1 MGAKRGMVRLIGG
14 EFRGRKLHFQDKGGV
29 VRPTSDRLRET
40 LFNWLQFD
48 LAGARVLDLFA
59 GSGALGAEAL
69 SRGAAEAVLVERAR
83 VHCQDLERQLR
94 PLFED
99 RITIVHADAREWLRP
114 DRGRFD
120 LVFLDPPYDL
130 QLQAKMARTLEDG
143 GFLADGALIYV
154 ESDAHDTEPVMPV
167 NWARE
172 REKTGGDVRAV
183 IYRRRESAG

>member
-1 MGAKRGMVRLIGG
+1 MGSKRGTVRLIGG
-14 EFRGRKLHFQDKGGV
+14 EHGGRQLHFQDKGGA

-40 LFNWLQFD
+40 VFNWLQFD

-83 VHCQDLERQLR
+83 VHCKDLERQLQ
-94 PLFED
+94 PLFAG
-99 RITIVHADAREWLRP
+99 RIAVVHADAREWLRRE
-114 DRGRFD
+114 RGRFD

-130 QLQAKMARTLEDG
+130 QLQAKVARTLEDG
-143 GFLADGALIYV
+143 GFLSPGALIYV
-154 ESDAHDTEPVMPV
+154 ESGAHDVEPAMPA

-172 REKTGGDVRAV
+172 RDKTGGDVRAV
-183 IYRRRESAG
+183 LYRREDKAG

>member
-1 MGAKRGMVRLIGG
+1 MGTKRGTVRLIGG
-14 EFRGRKLHFQDKGGV
+14 EFGGRKLHFQDKGGE

-69 SRGAAEAVLVERAR
+69 SRGAAQAVLVERAR
-83 VHCQDLERQLR
+83 VHCKDLERQLH

-99 RITIVHADAREWLRP
+99 RISIVHADAREWLRHE
-114 DRGRFD
+114 RGRFD
-120 LVFLDPPYDL
+120 LVFVDPPYDL
-130 QLQAKMARTLEDG
+130 QLQAKMARTLDDG

-154 ESDAHDTEPVMPV
+154 ESGAHDAEPAMPAS
-167 NWARE
+167 WARE

-183 IYRRRESAG
+183 VYRRAEPAG